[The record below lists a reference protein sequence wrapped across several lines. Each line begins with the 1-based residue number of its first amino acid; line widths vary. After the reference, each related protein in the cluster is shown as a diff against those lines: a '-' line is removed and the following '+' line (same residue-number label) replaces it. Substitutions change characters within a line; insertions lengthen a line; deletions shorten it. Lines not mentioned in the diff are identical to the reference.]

1 MAETARNPDA
11 LHEEIKRT
19 RDELAHTIDTIAD
32 RVSPKNV
39 ARRSGDQ
46 LKANA
51 ASMRKKLPQG
61 RGNDDSHTQLAL
73 RGGES
78 SNPGRGVAGSMQATG
93 EVVRSNRTVVLVGV
107 GIGVLAVVVLTW
119 RRVRR

>member
-19 RDELAHTIDTIAD
+19 RDELARTIDTIAD

-51 ASMRKKLPQG
+51 ASVRKKLPQG
-61 RGNDDSHTQLAL
+61 RGTDDFHTQLAL
-73 RGGES
+73 RGSDS
-78 SNPGRGVAGSMQATG
+78 SNPGERAGGSMQATA
-93 EVVRSNRTVVLVGV
+93 EVVRSNRTIALAGVGV
-107 GIGVLAVVVLTW
+107 AVLAVIVVTW